1 MGKDLN
7 GKDLGKGIV
16 QRPNGTYEAR
26 YVDRFK
32 KRHSFYGT
40 DLKTLRKKLEK
51 ARYEDENGMYQ
62 SRTEY
67 DEVKITIGE
76 NVLYKNGEAI
86 ELDCAAEITN
96 DRTMVPVR
104 AIGEAFGC
112 TVNWNNEMKTVE
124 ITK

>member
-1 MGKDLN
+1 MVPMRAIFEM
-7 GKDLGKGIV
+7 LGAEVSWDDTTKTV
-16 QRPNGTYEAR
+16 TALKR
-26 YVDRFK
+26 YSVRF
-32 KRHSFYGT
+32 
-40 DLKTLRKKLEK
+40 
-51 ARYEDENGMYQ
+51 EDENGMYQ

-104 AIGEAFGC
+104 AISEAFGC
-112 TVNWNNEMKTVE
+112 TVTWNNETKTVE
-124 ITK
+124 ITN